1 MPTEVVWACPGAFSM
16 VSLVVVASAL
26 VCAVALLVIG
36 SVGSVVVLLEVV
48 VVEVAAVDSV
58 SEPVPGAVAA
68 SPVVL
73 SLT

>member
-1 MPTEVVWACPGAFSM
+1 M

>member
-1 MPTEVVWACPGAFSM
+1 M

-36 SVGSVVVLLEVV
+36 SVGPVGSVVVLLEVV